1 VTELAWVLS
10 AWAVVGGGIAV
21 WFGDALAVLEGPRG
35 RRPDR
40 SACACCRHDAVAHGP
55 GAPGNACTQCPC
67 GGFRRTC

>member
-10 AWAVVGGGIAV
+10 AWAVLAGGIVV

-40 SACACCRHDAVAHGP
+40 STCACCRHDAIAHEQTRP
-55 GAPGNACTQCPC
+55 GHACTQCPC
-67 GGFRRTC
+67 AAFRRTC